1 MTEGAVEV
9 LEVAQV
15 GERGRLV
22 EDCVR
27 PVGDDRLHDRVP
39 VKQVEMAR
47 HGPKRSA
54 PPGDLCVPA
63 LDRLRDEPRPGL
75 TARAYDEDSRCLFS
89 FATSPR
95 FQGS

>member
-1 MTEGAVEV
+1 MTEGAVED
-9 LEVAQV
+9 LEVAQI

-27 PVGDDRLHDRVP
+27 PVGDDRLRDRVP

-63 LDRLRDEPRPGL
+63 LDRLRDEPRPDR
-75 TARAYDEDSRCLFS
+75 TARACHEDSHCWSS

-95 FQGS
+95 FPGS